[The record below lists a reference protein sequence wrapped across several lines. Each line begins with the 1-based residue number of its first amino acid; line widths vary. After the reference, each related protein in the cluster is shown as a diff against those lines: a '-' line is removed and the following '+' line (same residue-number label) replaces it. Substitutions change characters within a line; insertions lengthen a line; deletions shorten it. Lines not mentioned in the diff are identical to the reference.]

1 MTEDF
6 GLFAARQRNTDRNL
20 MQEPDSE
27 LIRAATAGDEQ
38 AFAELYD
45 RHQARVYRFALLLSG
60 NTAVAEEVT
69 QEVFLAL
76 IREAFKYDPERGA
89 LSAYLCGVARNLVRR
104 SLARDR
110 VTVSIED
117 ENQWAS
123 GTDVASDLAEKERA
137 ESLRQA
143 VLALPLR
150 YREVV
155 TLCHI
160 EDLSYREA
168 AEILE
173 CSEGTI
179 CSRLSRARALLLQKM
194 TRRFRGCE
202 TCIKTT

>member
-1 MTEDF
+1 M
-6 GLFAARQRNTDRNL
+6 L
-20 MQEPDSE
+20 EPDSE

-38 AFAELYD
+38 SFAELYD

-60 NTAVAEEVT
+60 NAAVAEEVT

-110 VTVSIED
+110 ITVSIED
-117 ENQWAS
+117 ENQWVS
-123 GTDVASDLAEKERA
+123 GIDVAGDLAEQERA

-194 TRRFRGCE
+194 TRKFRGCE